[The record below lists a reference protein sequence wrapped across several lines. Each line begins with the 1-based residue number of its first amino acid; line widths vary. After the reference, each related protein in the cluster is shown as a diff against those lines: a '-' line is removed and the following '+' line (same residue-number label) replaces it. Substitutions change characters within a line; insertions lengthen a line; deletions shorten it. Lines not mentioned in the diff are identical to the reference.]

1 MECACYFFLI
11 TEDLE
16 RFVQDRSN
24 LGKDR
29 ATANATAFV
38 MLDLR
43 L

>member
-1 MECACYFFLI
+1 MECACHFFLI

-16 RFVQDRSN
+16 CFVEDRSQ

-29 ATANATAFV
+29 ATANATTFV
-38 MLDLR
+38 VLDLR